1 MRTFFT
7 ADTHFAHKGILS
19 PKMNRPRS
27 FASIEE
33 HDERAIAH
41 WNDRV
46 RPEDEVWH
54 LGDFGYKGSASYYQ
68 SVFRRLHGRKHLV
81 WGNHDHER
89 TKVLPWYSQQERAEP
104 VVEGVRIVLSHYA
117 QRTWNRFHQGA
128 IHAYG
133 HSHGSLPGTARSL
146 DVGVD
151 DWQMR
156 PVTMSEILE
165 RLAENAALETGPA
178 AVAALAEA
186 A

>member
-7 ADTHFAHKGILS
+7 ADTHFAHRGILG
-19 PKMNRPRS
+19 PKMHRPRP

-33 HDERAIAH
+33 HDERLIAH

-54 LGDFGYKGSASYYQ
+54 LGDFGYKGTAAHYQ
-68 SVFRRLHGRKHLV
+68 AVFKRLHGRKHLV
-81 WGNHDHER
+81 LGNHDHER
-89 TKVLPWYSQQERAEP
+89 TRDLGWYSQQERAEP

-133 HSHGSLPGTARSL
+133 HSHGSMPGTARSL

-151 DWQMR
+151 SWAMR
-156 PVTMSEILE
+156 PVTMAEILDA
-165 RLAENAALETGPA
+165 LAATAALERSAA
-178 AVAALAEA
+178 AVATLAEA